1 MNRLYSVINCSWKYL
16 EKDNRRRG
24 DEADLVE
31 AEKLENDVAE
41 EADWELSFM
50 ADLIEESEALL
61 IILLHLEAIVRRVLG
76 EYLGAMV
83 DTVLIGFRV
92 LAQSPLSKFV
102 VS

>member
-1 MNRLYSVINCSWKYL
+1 
-16 EKDNRRRG
+16 
-24 DEADLVE
+24 
-31 AEKLENDVAE
+31 
-41 EADWELSFM
+41 M